1 MFEKLTSVQ
10 KRFLLKLILMKLI
23 LFIFFTPIQVY
34 SLTDPIPI
42 PKPIFCCG
50 TWDDQG
56 NCIGTLMSP
65 EEYQR
70 SCRREASSG
79 LTMPIVPR
87 GLSTEQQIT
96 LMMMQNIFQPLFN
109 AMFQNLFSPP
119 DTLKNQQE
127 LIRQQEEEKRRQ
139 EEMKRQALEA
149 WQKIL
154 KEMEAEMARQE
165 VQRKEAGRQILEQS
179 RIGEDIK
186 LEPSL
191 FGTYQPKLEIGSI
204 SSISTFSYPA
214 PESEID
220 KARCAAYFSKQ
231 ARNTKDPEGARFL
244 SLQAE
249 KVMQGMPTDYP
260 CQFEEMPE
268 TPSPQKSYGKNE
280 EVKAFINTY
289 QAKLKEFEEIQTKIN
304 EVRRQKLEAETRLKE
319 ADTKI
324 NELQTKSAAISKP
337 EEKAQIDDL
346 LSQAMAAKQEAEND
360 LNRAKENEQKLLETA
375 KQKADEI
382 KSINDQ
388 ISALGGR
395 K

>member
-1 MFEKLTSVQ
+1 MCKKLTSLQ
-10 KRFLLKLILMKLI
+10 KRVVLKLILIKLI
-23 LFIFFTPIQVY
+23 LIFFMPIQVY
-34 SLTDPIPI
+34 SQTRPAL
-42 PKPIFCCG
+42 CCG

-65 EEYQR
+65 EEYKR
-70 SCRREASSG
+70 SCRRESSSG
-79 LTMPIVPR
+79 LTMPTVPR

-127 LIRQQEEEKRRQ
+127 LIRQQEEEKRKQ
-139 EEMKRQALEA
+139 EEMKRQAREA

-154 KEMEAEMARQE
+154 KEMDAEMARQE

-191 FGTYQPKLEIGSI
+191 FGTNQPKLEIGSI
-204 SSISTFSYPA
+204 SSFSYPA

-231 ARNTKDPEGARFL
+231 AKNTKDPEGARFL

-260 CQFEEMPE
+260 CQLEEMPE
-268 TPSPQKSYGKNE
+268 TPSPQKSYAKNE

-289 QAKLKEFEEIQTKIN
+289 QAKLKELEEIQTKIN

-346 LSQAMAAKQEAEND
+346 ISQAMAAKQEAEND